1 MPPVNTCEIA
11 WTSVPTSDSLRL
23 LSALRSPFGRP
34 SASPN
39 CSARSER
46 KFLACRSAL
55 VWATSAS
62 HWSSWLSARKIAVRS
77 PKDSCSPP
85 VWGGLEDSSQ
95 PGLSASRIAW
105 PVSWA
110 TMSSERHVNTC
121 VGGDPVLKKKNF
133 SAFSLRE

>member
-1 MPPVNTCEIA
+1 MPPVKTCEIA
-11 WTSVPTSDSLRL
+11 WTSVPASDSRRS

-46 KFLACRSAL
+46 KLFACRSAL
-55 VWATSAS
+55 VCAISAS
-62 HWSSWLSARKIAVRS
+62 HWSSWLSARKIAVKS

-85 VWGGLEDSSQ
+85 VCGGLEASSQ
-95 PGLSASRIAW
+95 PGLSASRIAC

-110 TMSSERHVNTC
+110 TMSSDRHVNTG
-121 VGGDPVLKKKNF
+121 VGGEPVLKKRNF
-133 SAFSLRE
+133 NAFSVRE